1 MLEGSNWLE
10 LTTVLSILYCSLY
23 NENTYE
29 TISRSNESLC
39 QAKVC
44 VVPWILLL
52 IVAKFFAAL
61 STVYI
66 RVTWYLVARRRCSLY
81 SKHFNKE
88 FFSTEN
94 EMLFI
99 LILTTA
105 AFLAFVSLGSVLITS
120 ASFLLWPRGLLE
132 KNIMKCKLVEIVLR
146 FKWWLIFLKRNLYD
160 LFKF

>member
-66 RVTWYLVARRRCSLY
+66 RVT
-81 SKHFNKE
+81 
-88 FFSTEN
+88 
-94 EMLFI
+94 
-99 LILTTA
+99 
-105 AFLAFVSLGSVLITS
+105 
-120 ASFLLWPRGLLE
+120 
-132 KNIMKCKLVEIVLR
+132 
-146 FKWWLIFLKRNLYD
+146 
-160 LFKF
+160 